1 MIRTPYNA
9 RRVPLILTKST
20 HYEPELLFTLSKR
33 IVESSKSGST
43 NSFEFVV
50 FISFMCSKALF
61 NDFSDIDLNGSISQ
75 KWKRLRQC
83 CASLRGHNSEAS
95 KSALLEE
102 SSPHI
107 LVSTPHT
114 TSSLRLPS
122 NTKKS
127 SVQDVL
133 RAKFSQIHVGLRRR
147 RALSV
152 QEFFHGSANGKKEE
166 SSQPKTA
173 FYVPPPEGLT
183 PDAKKL
189 RSFHSA
195 SERRP
200 RSRRRESLN
209 LSLPGTE
216 YYYEP
221 PPDYDVEPAKYRRW
235 SVAANPAQH
244 LSLPQHTI
252 HTHPTKTQNIS
263 IIDSYNIKIPK
274 TKLQKHQQHLD
285 RARSQ
290 SPSWNKRQSECTKA
304 EKQTKFKV
312 ANSKSYYELG
322 GVKQKAEVPPDGTFE
337 RDQNSIEEL
346 EEIEEEESKFCTLP
360 RGGNTFT
367 IRQIA
372 FQKGHN
378 FKPLGFSIVGGR
390 DSPKGS
396 IGIYVKTI
404 FPNGQAAENGT
415 LREGDEIL
423 AVNNKPLHGASHK
436 EAINVFK
443 QIKSGTVLLHIGRRI
458 NKNRRERLVN

>member
-1 MIRTPYNA
+1 
-9 RRVPLILTKST
+9 
-20 HYEPELLFTLSKR
+20 
-33 IVESSKSGST
+33 
-43 NSFEFVV
+43 
-50 FISFMCSKALF
+50 MCSKALF

-83 CASLRGHNSEAS
+83 CASLRGHSSETS
-95 KSALLEE
+95 KSALLDPAT
-102 SSPHI
+102 PHI

-152 QEFFHGSANGKKEE
+152 QEFFHNVGSSGKEQIN
-166 SSQPKTA
+166 QPKTA
-173 FYVPPPEGLT
+173 FYVPPPEN
-183 PDAKKL
+183 PPSDKKS
-189 RSFHSA
+189 RSFQSA
-195 SERRP
+195 SERKPRP
-200 RSRRRESLN
+200 RQRGSLN
-209 LSLPGTE
+209 FSLPNTE

-221 PPDYDVEPAKYRRW
+221 PPDYDIEPGRHRRW
-235 SVAANPAQH
+235 SVAANPAHHQEVTGQ
-244 LSLPQHTI
+244 PPI
-252 HTHPTKTQNIS
+252 YTHPTKTHNLNNHIENFS
-263 IIDSYNIKIPK
+263 IKIPK
-274 TKLQKHQQHLD
+274 TKLSKSQHLD

-290 SPSWNKRQSECTKA
+290 SPSWNKRQLSECTKA
-304 EKQTKFKV
+304 EKQTRFKV
-312 ANSKSYYELG
+312 ANSKSHYELG
-322 GVKQKAEVPPDGTFE
+322 GVRQKAEVRPDGKYE
-337 RDQNSIEEL
+337 RDHQDSIEEL
-346 EEIEEEESKFCTLP
+346 EEIEEEEEESKFCTLP

-367 IRQIA
+367 IRQVM
-372 FQKGHN
+372 FQKGPD

-415 LREGDEIL
+415 LKEGDEIL
-423 AVNNKPLHGASHK
+423 AVNHKPLHGASHK

-443 QIKSGTVLLHIGRRI
+443 QIKSGAVLLHIGRRI
-458 NKNRRERLVN
+458 NKRQREKLVT